1 MAKPTAQAYAELQ
14 KAYDHFNLELFE
26 GTLPD
31 CLLTLQR
38 EKDTYGYFSR
48 NRFISS
54 AGEKID
60 EIALNPSYFAVQPLV
75 EILQTIAHEMVH
87 LWQAH
92 FGKPG
97 RVRYHNGEFAAKM
110 EAIGLMPSSTGQPGG
125 RRTGD
130 RVADYAIA
138 GGRFL
143 QACET
148 LVTEDFRISWLD
160 RFPSPRQVLSAS
172 TLSSLDLPASVGGGA
187 PPMQELVATSLRAQD
202 EAGQA
207 VLVTQPREQTRARY
221 VCPCGV
227 KVWGKPN
234 IKIWCGNCNGS
245 FEVGT

>member
-1 MAKPTAQAYAELQ
+1 
-14 KAYDHFNLELFE
+14 
-26 GTLPD
+26 
-31 CLLTLQR
+31 
-38 EKDTYGYFSR
+38 
-48 NRFISS
+48 
-54 AGEKID
+54 
-60 EIALNPSYFAVQPLV
+60 
-75 EILQTIAHEMVH
+75 
-87 LWQAH
+87 
-92 FGKPG
+92 
-97 RVRYHNGEFAAKM
+97 
-110 EAIGLMPSSTGQPGG
+110 
-125 RRTGD
+125 
-130 RVADYAIA
+130 VADYAIE

-187 PPMQELVATSLRAQD
+187 PPMQELV
-202 EAGQA
+202 EASVRTQAESGQA
-207 VLVTQPREQTRARY
+207 VLVMQPRAQTRARY

>member
-14 KAYDHFNLELFE
+14 KAYDHFNRELFE

-110 EAIGLMPSSTGQPGG
+110 EAIGLMPSSTGQ
-125 RRTGD
+125 
-130 RVADYAIA
+130 RV
-138 GGRFL
+138 
-143 QACET
+143 
-148 LVTEDFRISWLD
+148 
-160 RFPSPRQVLSAS
+160 
-172 TLSSLDLPASVGGGA
+172 GGA
-187 PPMQELVATSLRAQD
+187 PVTAWRTTPLRA
-202 EAGQA
+202 G
-207 VLVTQPREQTRARY
+207 VSCRLVKR
-221 VCPCGV
+221 
-227 KVWGKPN
+227 W
-234 IKIWCGNCNGS
+234 
-245 FEVGT
+245 